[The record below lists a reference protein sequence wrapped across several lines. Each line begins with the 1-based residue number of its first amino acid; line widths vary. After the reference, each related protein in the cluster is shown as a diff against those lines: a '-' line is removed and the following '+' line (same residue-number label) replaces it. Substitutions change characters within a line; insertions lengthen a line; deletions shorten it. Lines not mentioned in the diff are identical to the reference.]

1 MIGSSE
7 AFDGKDL
14 AREGAKPSLHPVAHH
29 RAADLLGDGKAD
41 AHGWVRILA
50 VADEQ
55 DETGSG
61 RAPAA
66 VRGKKIGALCE
77 RD

>member
-29 RAADLLGDGKAD
+29 RAADLLGDGETD
-41 AHGWVRILA
+41 AHRRVRILA
-50 VADEQ
+50 VADKQ

-61 RAPAA
+61 RAPSA
-66 VRGKKIGALCE
+66 VRGKKIGALRKC
-77 RD
+77 D